1 MPTIKTPVTLETEF
15 LWLDNH
21 PSSQPIGYTRKKN
34 LLGLL
39 QQAMVDRTIANLAT
53 VRLAEKDALIERLL
67 TELAAYRP
75 PSEGP

>member
-1 MPTIKTPVTLETEF
+1 MPSIKTPVTLESEF

-21 PSSQPIGYTRKKN
+21 PSREPIGYTRKKN

-39 QQAMVDRTIANLAT
+39 QQAMVDRTLAAIAAQ
-53 VRLAEKDALIERLL
+53 RIAEKDATIDRLL

-75 PSEGP
+75 SEGP